1 MVQRVTLR
9 EPFLQSEIIQTL
21 SSIIQF
27 SRKLLRVEYNI
38 MFRNIFS
45 EIDIEIALLKIED
58 KAPVA

>member
-45 EIDIEIALLKIED
+45 EIDIEIALQKIED
-58 KAPVA
+58 KTPVA